1 MRVNSKR
8 KEISSMKQ
16 KELVVGVACGLL
28 VGVVAGAVAALLLA
42 PASGVEI
49 RRRLR
54 FERDHTVETARSKAR
69 RAMARL
75 RRELPAEEEE
85 EEEGAFSGA

>member
-1 MRVNSKR
+1 
-8 KEISSMKQ
+8 MKH
-16 KELVVGVACGLL
+16 KDLVVGVAYGLV

-42 PASGVEI
+42 PASGIET
-49 RRRLR
+49 RRKLR
-54 FERDHTVETARSKAR
+54 YERDHTVETARSKTR

-75 RRELPAEEEE
+75 RRERPEEEEE

>member
-1 MRVNSKR
+1 
-8 KEISSMKQ
+8 MKHQ
-16 KELVVGVACGLL
+16 DLVVGVACGLV

-42 PASGVEI
+42 PASGRET
-49 RRRLR
+49 RRKLR
-54 FERDHTVETARSKAR
+54 YERDHTVETARSRAR

-75 RRELPAEEEE
+75 RRERPEE